1 MYLGWSIS
9 PKSATA
15 VIIDRKM
22 ANVEVLIPFPRS
34 AIEAELASRAGPPSN
49 VGGAHIV
56 GGRIVVT
63 QISKRTH
70 EGTEKVF
77 GTLMQVLPR
86 LSTAS
91 TRNRRPSWRQVLAR
105 HVRVVG
111 A

>member
-1 MYLGWSIS
+1 MYLGRNIS
-9 PKSATA
+9 PKSAAA

-22 ANVEVLIPFPRS
+22 ANVEALIPFPRS
-34 AIEAELASRAGPPSN
+34 AIEAELASRAGTPSN

-63 QISKRTH
+63 QISKRTNG
-70 EGTEKVF
+70 GTENFF
-77 GTLMQVLPR
+77 GPPTQVLPR